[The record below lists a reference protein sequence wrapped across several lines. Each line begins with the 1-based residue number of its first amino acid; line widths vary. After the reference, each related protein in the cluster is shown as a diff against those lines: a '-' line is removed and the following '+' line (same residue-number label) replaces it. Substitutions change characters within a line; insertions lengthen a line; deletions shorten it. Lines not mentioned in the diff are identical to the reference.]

1 MASFIGSVVW
11 RAGGSISI
19 EHLFLVE
26 QLCELKYSFNVK
38 CTEGRRDLLGEPPED
53 GGQLLVVIFA
63 RLELLP
69 GGHNLGGGVT
79 M

>member
-1 MASFIGSVVW
+1 
-11 RAGGSISI
+11 
-19 EHLFLVE
+19 VE